1 MTYFDRRLA
10 SWLLSTS
17 GAALLAGTQAI
28 ANPLGGTVVTGD
40 VQISGTGTTSVII
53 DNNSAR
59 SIVDWDEF
67 SIGTGETTRINQAT
81 SSSAIMNRVT
91 GGNMSE
97 IYGSLDSNGIV
108 YLINENG
115 IVVGPT
121 GEISTGGFVAS
132 TLDTTNQEFLAG
144 GDMIFRQG
152 IETGGGITVYGKI
165 RSVTGGDIFLLSRE
179 IDIEAGADISS
190 NGGYVGL
197 GAGEEILLKPVDSGD
212 GRITIRVGKGR
223 IKNAGRIAGAV
234 TELKAAGGNE
244 YALAINNTGV
254 IRATGV
260 SKRGGRVMLTAGGKI
275 SNSGKIR
282 ATKKVRIKSRK
293 KIRNTGKI
301 RVTGVRTKTVYVK
314 PQIVFEAPEVEIA
327 AGSLLDVSA
336 ALGGGSVFIGGGY
349 QGGNTDNNGGTVDIA
364 ENAQNVIVE
373 SGAVIKADA
382 IGTGDGGTVVVWS
395 DDTTTFN
402 GSVSARAGADAGD
415 GGFIEISGKEHLIF
429 DGDVNASS
437 EHGAAG
443 TVLFDPGTI
452 TVTAG
457 GVGTGPDTFSDSG
470 IQTTLAGGTNVT
482 LKTSLATAGAQ
493 DVNFDAGV
501 RIVWTEDS
509 LFRVEAGNDIN
520 ALDDVIIQNTEVGDG
535 TNTTV
540 TGNGGVVF
548 RAGNDINIGSAT
560 TRTNGVA
567 IGSEFGFNSF
577 TAGVLNPAANGA
589 PDKAGDINVISGDVP
604 FSYAHVGYQQDT
616 LRGAGTGNDFSAA
629 GVRAENGDVTLSA
642 GKDVNITGS
651 SSEVNS
657 FAQVGH
663 GGYRRFTQGISGALI
678 QTTAETVGRIFVT
691 AGMFESGDV
700 TLAGSVTGGVG
711 QSGYA
716 QIGHGSNLNSHYNG
730 AGKLTQGDISGQ
742 VAVSARN
749 GGDVLLNTSVVSTA
763 TTYHQMVRSQIGH
776 GGFILYDGVDI
787 SGDEA
792 VQGRI
797 QGYIRVETSNTSGDA
812 GAVNL
817 GTSVS
822 AAATDDLY
830 RIDSQIGHGGH
841 TKILYNG
848 SVVALGDGSL
858 DAVHGT
864 IGAFEALGG
873 TNTGLQAFSVGTSD
887 IEIRSGEVNLIAQE
901 ATENSA
907 KAGPQLV
914 DNLQRS
920 QVGHGSHTES
930 SINTRGGAGTIV
942 SVVGST
948 NITGIST
955 VAVNVDVNGIS
966 LDAFLAR
973 TQQTPGSVGYIDL
986 SGKTVGTADDLTG
999 AQRDDLQAF
1008 ITANSITSAAAPG
1021 IDYTTNN
1028 AQLDISV
1035 TENLIMGDIDVIDRE
1050 QGATGGITLS
1060 STITGTLTATNRD
1073 AMITRIGHASVSHL
1087 DSHDGKT
1094 AGGDGWNGGDVTVRQ
1109 AHITGANIKV
1119 QTQGVEGDDQDISL
1133 ITNVTAGLAVVQ
1145 DNTTVAQIGHSG
1157 DIFATTG
1164 DGGDSSNGD
1173 FNAGDGGDITIYK
1186 GTVWDGGLEA
1196 DDATVTGDSFLVNN
1210 GTNITVNSSNE
1221 IIITADTA
1229 AALASAD
1236 RNNSESQIG
1245 HGHKIRVHTGDGGD
1259 GAADGRNGGAGGDIL
1274 IVQGVD
1280 VREYGLDNT
1289 GFDEFATG
1297 IRGDIILSATNT
1309 SGIAINMASTDTSA
1323 LAASTWNSNYSLAGH
1338 SDIIELTSGDG
1349 GDAGGAGTGG
1359 GGQFNTDGDSEDFDN
1374 VVLNNDVSDD
1384 EKGQVEAHG
1393 GRGGHIDVQLGRL
1406 TVDQGGDTVTTDSLS
1421 LNTRTIGLNGGDKGD
1436 FRARNLS
1443 GNANMQDHKLQGV
1456 MLIESDIFVSALGQV
1471 KLASTVNNALSPATN
1486 EIVETF
1492 IGHGS
1497 RIFAD
1502 SGDGGDGGNENFY
1515 ANNEPVFVS
1524 EQEGENFLN
1533 YDSGQGSNRGGNGGD
1548 IRLTF
1553 GDITD
1558 RETRDVGGDTIITHE
1573 SDADS
1578 TNNSSITLSISDG
1591 TNTVTLPDS
1600 LLITSTVNAGLSEG
1614 TGSDVQA
1621 MVGHHVRM
1629 FGEGGIGGDGGS
1641 SNTEFD
1647 ADGNSL
1653 FTNDALVPLGSAL
1666 PSGYVAG
1673 PTVTIQSVDYTYVE
1687 HDGTIAGS
1695 VAGTRIN
1702 LNQLD
1707 VLDGGTG
1714 LLSDSVDETALQAG
1728 AVYIQPN
1735 SSGGR
1740 GGDVLIVN
1748 NQIHGD
1754 IVVQA
1759 DRRVTVATLAGHG
1772 EFTKVF
1778 STIGH
1783 STHLVSVTQNGGDAG
1798 VLYEPADTDATFD
1811 GGIINVNGTQTGEND
1826 EANAFAHVLI
1836 DGNQDDEFNLT
1847 GNGDADST
1855 SGEDGIA
1862 VTTDDIANRTGSTFK
1877 SISDQFNSAAGS
1889 LSGELVA
1896 TTSRT
1901 DVIFHDEEADPQY
1914 IIDDLGTTS
1923 SADDV
1928 YVLNTEGA
1936 NQLHAHSATNLARFG
1951 RVVSTYDGQH
1961 NPTTNETGL
1970 FDATA
1975 SVGSV
1980 TGDLSL
1986 QVFVDMDRDGD
1997 VDLVDFDRDG
2007 RLDIV
2012 DVDRDGYMDT
2022 IDGRA
2027 NYVKSSIHTGDA
2039 DPNGITG
2046 IGVLDYVAVTG
2057 EGFDSGHLQGGWSTE
2072 NELRTVNLL
2081 GQYNLTGGSDFTS
2094 AVSDFS
2100 TANGGRG
2107 GDAYTQTGFSSGDI
2121 SVATGDPDDG
2131 SADSLILSVNLI
2143 DDVVSVGGNDYH
2155 KATIGHSAWQISDTS
2170 AEYAPYRAGRE
2181 GLEVET
2187 DTHVSAD
2194 GGDANFY
2201 AVNGHGGR
2209 GGNAEVLQGVNR
2221 DHSVYDGNGNLVNNE
2236 KDHLVGKIFI
2246 NTPND
2251 LDTSVSNDAKRITLN
2266 SFVDTDYGDNTAIV
2280 QIGHSSEVAAM
2291 AANLAGV
2298 GASDPKEEDDSS
2310 QTEIADGGDGGDATV
2325 VQNHIKGLINVM
2337 TGADDSD
2344 GSKDFSLVIN
2354 AENGAATVPGG
2365 PDNLIISE
2373 IGHGRRAQ
2381 AFGGMGGNGDDGQL
2395 SGNGGDG
2402 GYAKIDQTEILD
2414 ATINVDLVEFDP
2426 STGTA
2431 DTLGYFGNGAKIT
2444 ASVFENGGNTVRAQ
2458 VGHGDLAQA
2467 VGGDAGDGSPEWNVN
2482 EQRNQTANGG
2492 LGGDAIVNQ
2501 AGYNYD
2507 ITMDIG
2513 YNITG
2518 PYALDIVASAA
2529 NANTAK
2535 ENHILANVGHGGLG
2549 FAVSGNGGDGGLSGS
2564 NNGIQSRFDPN
2575 LVDSDY
2581 NYGGSQVNGDTP
2593 YAIDKTNSFFL
2604 GTERAGGHAGIA
2616 IVNQNVGG
2624 TGRILSGRMVDNDYG
2639 VDDINGAGI
2648 DIDVFDRFDAGI
2660 MASAGHDGIRVR
2672 GVAGPGTNQTGPI
2685 YQTTG
2690 LVGHHGFGETNGGV
2704 GGDGIQTS
2712 LSAIISIGDGGDGGS
2727 AITTMGAIWGDIDI
2741 SNVGN
2746 PAPAGN
2752 LDNSPDDKATNIVI
2766 ESAGGTGSDSVDHR
2780 AEARV
2785 GHLTHVE
2792 ATSGAGGD
2800 ASKEAGSVPAFPATI
2815 SAQGGDGGD
2824 ALTFQGQHTGN
2835 ITLTAENTVR
2845 VVAYDDNA
2853 AGVVAVSG
2861 VGHRHEARA
2870 IAAIGG
2876 FGGTSNVDKNENEY
2890 FTYEALREFHYRRTA
2905 GASDT
2910 VAFAALSTFE
2920 QSLVAPVTDYFENKP
2935 GELEIFLDRLIGDNI
2950 NVIAANERDND
2961 FVGNTNFTIPAIT
2974 GISGTDHVPGSA
2986 DGEIETLFAILAAS
3000 GHGGNASITQGSV
3013 GLDGV
3018 TTDELAASGNIT
3030 LEAKAYDL
3038 TDADRGVEI
3047 LADSNATG
3055 SGMQLAHVGHQ
3066 SEVYRTLAGKGQNL
3080 IGANANAN
3088 GIGGDGGDAIV
3099 DQYAHNGG
3107 IQLLSDHE
3115 ILVRAQDIASGA
3127 QETRAW
3133 VGHRLTI
3140 GPDFTGYRK
3149 DPIVRSGDGGSETND
3164 THDDGRIGNGGD
3176 VFISQRG
3183 VISGTQRTVNSFT
3196 DIRYNTEIQLIATN
3210 DSENDTSIIIDAIA
3224 TGSGAPDVET
3234 HIGHDFEIASVKAGD
3249 AGRHASNSDAQGAE
3263 GLLEANGGDI
3273 FIAQTDLGADIDI
3286 AGRDAVQIKADSS
3299 TTGTNWAHLMIGH
3312 ERTIGVSSNT
3322 DDPRTGTIV
3331 AGWGGDAYIEDVNV
3345 TSTGSISSAANGYL
3359 EDADAGRID
3368 ITLGKL
3374 TDSFEEGDDNT
3385 RLVTITSITEN
3396 VEINSIA
3403 ANGATS
3409 YLEIGNQQHVIAT
3422 TLEASHF
3429 VAIGYTQTAG
3439 DGGDISI
3446 ARDTINGDI
3455 LIQTLDADRTT
3466 RGATGN
3472 VTGGAANPTVGRQVQ
3487 ITTVSGDSATAE
3499 NQIGHETTFIVSTA
3513 GMPGISGQGEDVN
3526 YLFTTNLPAFVG
3538 LATAGSN
3545 TSGEATLKDAENAV
3559 KDMLNL
3565 VRALKLA
3572 MTNADRYPA
3581 DDGNNSDLNDQGDLT
3596 RLLADAEAAYSTAR
3610 AALNNIGDG
3619 TNGSVIETAAVNT
3632 VQTQATAMITAATDF
3647 QTVVASIPEGTEQ
3660 IADHADSGD
3669 IRYTGVSSDNFDI
3682 DAVRTVKGTS
3692 QAGALVME
3700 GYGASDTGI
3709 VTGDVTVRAGH
3720 YAGSN
3725 SINNV
3730 ANDDSII
3737 ATLFTGSGAANTDD
3751 LDDNVVVI
3759 TATSDSLAL
3768 TEVGHRRFMTNETE
3782 RGGGEHDGGSD
3793 DGGIAG
3799 DGGSI
3804 ETKNTTSGD
3813 IDIRAEEVVIR
3824 VDGAAGDGEVHLLH
3838 SSYTMNSAD
3847 HSDLEALLGS
3857 GGDITNTTSVSGGV
3871 NISAER
3877 IASDVDAQDR
3887 SFLATGLANTFM
3899 HFGHQVND
3907 TNTSDSDPTIGGNGD
3922 AQTNLG
3928 SNRGGKIVSTQT
3940 VGGNINNDLVTINL
3954 DVNGDGGASDL
3965 IFQTLSL
3972 GHSDIR
3978 LGNGDKEYGM
3988 LPASVFHSGV
3998 SGNATDDGDTV
4009 NLIQTVGGNI
4019 VLSQIEDLELRA
4031 EGAGNNDIWFG
4042 HDAEQFGQSGQVN
4055 SADVVQ
4061 YGERVTVT
4069 QTVTG
4074 NIDITPTSTF
4084 HALLGGATS
4093 GELHVGH
4100 EATQTAFSADDS
4112 ADPSDFED
4120 IDNNDVADGN
4130 VASAPGVNDDFDQPD
4145 ILATQ
4150 LVQARISI
4158 VTGEITLQN
4167 DSAQRLQ
4174 FGHEAFHIASV
4185 DGDLGEDVL
4194 PRSTGHV
4201 VAISQINPGTMN
4213 NDDDI
4218 IFTATGATGQS
4229 DSIVDHMA
4237 LNGANGDIQLINT
4250 AVGELQV
4257 GHRSTST
4264 MSDGTPVAEGT
4275 YNTLQSIGDADDV
4288 NGDGEIDDTSQSV
4301 IKFTA
4306 AQDIVIDNQAAGTTQ
4321 VGHYIT
4327 EASDLQVSP
4336 VFVDGTTGTGL
4347 AAGDSL
4353 LRQIVGSDI
4362 IFGDNTNQGSGGTGA
4377 EGAGNNL
4384 VLASGAGRGMIGHMS
4399 PETNTW
4405 QVEGTRR
4412 VTVQLLDGD
4421 ITVEGGTDTDTD
4433 APNGTVLN
4441 AAATLADESGSG
4453 DDILIDG
4460 TGGGVARIGHN
4471 QANAAGG
4478 GNLTQASAGDIWV
4491 RAGGDLHVLGGAIGH
4506 EDYDFASSAVSDNS
4520 ALPGSAIRDR
4530 IRGNT
4535 TIGAGQNSA
4544 AHDSTLIA
4552 DLMVFDGSTNPVLV
4566 NSGYGGKA
4574 DADVDGELRFF
4585 LPAQEGLTIVT
4596 PVTFNDSA
4604 SNMDDTSDRTAEA
4617 SNVFEGNGG
4626 TDHEHDFTNM
4636 ATTADYLDDIIGD
4649 GNFGFYFEGVSG
4661 GPEFLQ
4667 FEPNIETLNFNS
4679 GFSVT
4684 FNDQQSGGT
4693 VNTRILDGN
4702 TIVGTSSFDVEC
4714 EENGLSP
4721 EECENPGEGFTGQQ
4735 RSAGSSVGHSGTGG
4749 GNSTGL
4755 GDSLEDE
4762 LNEFNQV
4769 GLSNSAGYVQQFNL
4783 RAPVTSFIEQPIYGS
4798 NQKVKYARTNVPT
4811 VVTSY
4816 APVTT
4821 VNHADRVEA
4830 IAVDNTYGQYMTGA
4844 DLAEWRIK
4852 QRYGDVM
4859 AQQTSYR
4866 LFERRG

>member
-17 GAALLAGTQAI
+17 GAALLASTQAI

-81 SSSAIMNRVT
+81 SSSAILNRVT

-301 RVTGVRTKTVYVK
+301 RVSGVRTKTIYVK

-349 QGGNTDNNGGTVDIA
+349 QGGNTDNNGGAVDIA

-382 IGTGDGGTVVVWS
+382 IGTGDGGTVVIWS

-402 GSVSARAGADAGD
+402 GSVSARAGAEAGD
-415 GGFIEISGKEHLIF
+415 GGLIEISGKEHLIF
-429 DGDVNASS
+429 DGDVSASS

-457 GVGTGPDTFSDSG
+457 GVGTGPDTFSDAG
-470 IQTTLAGGTNVT
+470 IQTILAGGTNVT
-482 LKTSLATAGAQ
+482 LKTSLATAGAE

-501 RIVWTEDS
+501 RIVWTNDT

-520 ALDDVIIQNTEVGDG
+520 ALDDVIIQNSETGDG
-535 TNTTV
+535 ATTFV
-540 TGNGGVVF
+540 TGDGGVVF
-548 RAGNDINIGSAT
+548 RAGNNINIGSAT
-560 TRTNGVA
+560 ARTNGVA

-577 TAGVLNPAANGA
+577 TAGVSNPAANGA
-589 PDKAGDINVISGDVP
+589 PDQAGDINVISGDTA
-604 FSYAHVGYQQDT
+604 FSYAHVGYQQDA

-629 GVRAENGDVTLSA
+629 GVRAESGDVTLSA
-642 GKDVNITGS
+642 GKDVNITAT
-651 SSEVNS
+651 NS
-657 FAQVGH
+657 NLTTFAQVGH
-663 GGYRRFTQGISGALI
+663 GGYRPTSQNGGAPI
-678 QTTAETVGRIFVT
+678 KTTAETVGRIFVT

-700 TLAGSVTGGVG
+700 QLSGSVAGDQG

-716 QIGHGSNLNSHYNG
+716 QIGHGSYLTSYYNG

-742 VAVSARN
+742 ISVSARN
-749 GGDVLLNTSVVSTA
+749 GGDVLLNTSVMSTA

-817 GTSVS
+817 GTSMS
-822 AAATDDLY
+822 AAAADDLY

-841 TKILYNG
+841 TKVLYDGATVGNG
-848 SVVALGDGSL
+848 DSSL

-864 IGAFEALGG
+864 IGAFDALGG

-887 IEIRSGEVNLIAQE
+887 IEIRAGEVNLIAQE
-901 ATENSA
+901 ATENS
-907 KAGPQLV
+907 GDQSVQLV

-930 SINTRGGAGTIV
+930 SINTFGTAATANYV
-942 SVVGST
+942 
-948 NITGIST
+948 T
-955 VAVNVDVNGIS
+955 VA
-966 LDAFLAR
+966 
-973 TQQTPGSVGYIDL
+973 
-986 SGKTVGTADDLTG
+986 
-999 AQRDDLQAF
+999 
-1008 ITANSITSAAAPG
+1008 
-1021 IDYTTNN
+1021 

-1073 AMITRIGHASVSHL
+1073 AMITRIGHASANHL
-1087 DSHDGKT
+1087 DSHDGDT
-1094 AGGDGWNGGDVTVRQ
+1094 DGGDGWNGGDVTVRQ

-1173 FNAGDGGDITIYK
+1173 FNAGDGGDIAIYK

-1309 SGIAINMASTDTSA
+1309 AGVAINMASTDTSA

-1349 GDAGGAGTGG
+1349 GDAGGMGAGS
-1359 GGQFNTDGDSEDFDN
+1359 GGQFNTDGDSEDFDKN
-1374 VVLNNDVSDD
+1374 NLNNEVSDD

-1421 LNTRTIGLNGGDKGD
+1421 LNTRTIGLNEADKGD

-1443 GNANMQDHKLQGV
+1443 GIANMQDHKLQGV

-1486 EIVETF
+1486 QIVETF

-1502 SGDGGDGGNENFY
+1502 SGDGGDGGDENFY

-1524 EQEGENFLN
+1524 EQEGEKFLN

-1558 RETRDVGGDTIITHE
+1558 RETRDIGGNTVITHE

-1578 TNNSSITLSISDG
+1578 TNNSGITLSISDG
-1591 TNTVTLPDS
+1591 NSTVALPDS
-1600 LLITSTVNAGLSEG
+1600 LVITSTVNAGLSEG

-1653 FTNDALVPLGSAL
+1653 FTNDALVADLVTL
-1666 PSGYVAG
+1666 PAGYTLV
-1673 PTVTIQSVDYTYVE
+1673 PTGTANVNYLE
-1687 HDGTIAGS
+1687 HDGTFAA
-1695 VAGTRIN
+1695 AGTRVN

-1855 SGEDGIA
+1855 EGEDGIA
-1862 VTTDDIANRTGSTFK
+1862 VTTNDIANRTGSTIATIH
-1877 SISDQFNSAAGS
+1877 SQRGSVGAAGAANS
-1889 LSGELVA
+1889 DGIVTVTFDA
-1896 TTSRT
+1896 D
-1901 DVIFHDEEADPQY
+1901 DVIFHDEEADPQFLL
-1914 IIDDLGTTS
+1914 DDDGT
-1923 SADDV
+1923 
-1928 YVLNTEGA
+1928 YVANTEG
-1936 NQLHAHSATNLARFG
+1936 NNGRYAHNAGNLARFG
-1951 RVVSTYDGQH
+1951 RTVATYDGYQTQ
-1961 NPTTNETGL
+1961 PTDEL
-1970 FDATA
+1970 FDARSA
-1975 SVGSV
+1975 GSNN
-1980 TGDLSL
+1980 GSLSL
-1986 QVFVDMDRDGD
+1986 QVFVDMDQDGD

-2012 DVDRDGYMDT
+2012 DIDRDGYMDT

-2027 NYVKSSIHTGDA
+2027 NYVDGSTHTNDK

-2057 EGFDSGHLQGGWSTE
+2057 EGYDSGHLQGGWSTE

-2094 AVSDFS
+2094 EVSDFS

-2107 GDAYTQTGFSSGDI
+2107 GDAYTQTGFASGDI

-2143 DDVVSVGGNDYH
+2143 DDVVSVGGDDYH

-2170 AEYAPYRAGRE
+2170 ALYAPYRAGRE

-2221 DHSVYDGNGNLVNNE
+2221 DHSVYDGSGNLVNNE

-2266 SFVDTDYGDNTAIV
+2266 SFVDTDYGGNTAIV

-2291 AANLAGV
+2291 AANVAGV
-2298 GASDPKEEDDSS
+2298 GASDPKEDLSSS
-2310 QTEIADGGDGGDATV
+2310 QTEIADGGDGGDATA

-2344 GSKDFSLVIN
+2344 GTKDFSLVIN
-2354 AENGAATVPGG
+2354 AENGAAIVPPG

-2381 AFGGMGGNGDDGQL
+2381 AFGGMGGDGDDGQL

-2402 GYAKIDQTEILD
+2402 GYAKVDQTEILD

-2426 STGTA
+2426 SSGTA

-2467 VGGDAGDGSPEWNVN
+2467 IGGDAGNGSPDWDVN

-2513 YNITG
+2513 YNLTG

-2529 NANTAK
+2529 NVNTAK
-2535 ENHILANVGHGGLG
+2535 ENHILANVGHGGIA
-2549 FAVSGNGGDGGLSGS
+2549 FAASGHGGHGGLEGAVNS
-2564 NNGIQSRFDPN
+2564 IQGRVDPN

-2581 NYGGSQVNGDTP
+2581 NYGGSQDDGDTP
-2593 YAIDKTNSFFL
+2593 YAIDIDPDTKGFYL

-2616 IVNQNVGG
+2616 IVNQNIGG
-2624 TGRILSGRMVDNDYG
+2624 TGRILDTRGVDNDYG
-2639 VDDINGAGI
+2639 INDINGS
-2648 DIDVFDRFDAGI
+2648 DITIQTHDVFDAGS
-2660 MASAGHDGIRVR
+2660 MASAGYDGIRIR
-2672 GVAGPGTNQTGPI
+2672 SEAGPGTNQTGPI
-2685 YQTTG
+2685 FQTSA
-2690 LVGHHGFGETNGGV
+2690 LVGHHGFGETNGGI

-2712 LSAIISIGDGGDGGS
+2712 LGATISIGDGGDGGS
-2727 AITTMGAIWGDIDI
+2727 AITTMGAIWGDISLTNI
-2741 SNVGN
+2741 GN

-2752 LDNSPDDKATNIVI
+2752 LDNSGDDKSTNILI
-2766 ESAGGTGSDSVDHR
+2766 ESTGVTPSDSVDHR

-2792 ATSGAGGD
+2792 ATSGAGGN
-2800 ASKEAGSVPAFPATI
+2800 ASKEAGAPPAFPATI

-2824 ALTFQGQHTGN
+2824 ALTYQGQHAGD
-2835 ITLTAENTVR
+2835 ISIIAENTVT
-2845 VVAYDDNA
+2845 VLAHDNNP

-2876 FGGTSNVDKNENEY
+2876 FGGTSNVDKAESEY

-2905 GASDT
+2905 GGLSDDA
-2910 VAFAALSTFE
+2910 AFAALSTFE

-2935 GELEIFLDRLIGDNI
+2935 GELEIFLDRLVGDSSH
-2950 NVIAANERDND
+2950 VIAANDRDDD
-2961 FVGNTNFTIPAIT
+2961 FVGGTNFSIPIVT
-2974 GISGTDHVPGSA
+2974 GVSGTDHVPGSN
-2986 DGEIETLFAILAAS
+2986 DGETETLFAILAAS
-3000 GHGGNASITQGSV
+3000 GHGGNASVTQGSV

-3038 TDADRGVEI
+3038 TDADRGI
-3047 LADSNATG
+3047 QIIADSNSIGA
-3055 SGMQLAHVGHQ
+3055 GMQLAHVGHQ
-3066 SEVYRTLAGKGQNL
+3066 SEVYRTLAGNGQNL

-3115 ILVRAQDIASGA
+3115 ILVRAQDVAPGA
-3127 QETRAW
+3127 HETRAW

-3140 GPDFTGYRK
+3140 GPDYTPYRA
-3149 DPIVRSGDGGSETND
+3149 DPIVRSGDGGSETADNF
-3164 THDDGRIGNGGD
+3164 DDGRIGNGGD
-3176 VFISQRG
+3176 VLISQRG
-3183 VISGTQRTVNSFT
+3183 VISGTQRPVNSVT
-3196 DIRYNTEIQLIATN
+3196 NIRYNTEIQLIATN
-3210 DSENDTSIIIDAIA
+3210 DSENDISIIIEALA
-3224 TGSGAPDVET
+3224 PGPSAPDVET

-3249 AGRHASNSDAQGAE
+3249 SGKHAGLTGPQGAE
-3263 GLLEANGGDI
+3263 GLLEGNGGDI
-3273 FIAQTDLGADIDI
+3273 FITQTDLGADIDI
-3286 AGRDAVQIKADSS
+3286 AGRDAVQIKADSAL
-3299 TTGTNWAHLMIGH
+3299 GNWAHLMIGH

-3322 DDPRTGTIV
+3322 DDPRSGTII
-3331 AGWGGDAYIEDVNV
+3331 AGLGGDAFIEDINN
-3345 TSTGSISSAANGYL
+3345 TSSNSIGSASNGYL

-3368 ITLGKL
+3368 IILGKI

-3385 RLVTITSITEN
+3385 RLITITSITEN

-3403 ANGATS
+3403 ATGSTS

-3422 TLEASHF
+3422 TLEASDF
-3429 VAIGYTQTAG
+3429 IPVPFLQTAG

-3455 LIQTLDADRTT
+3455 YIQTLDADRTT
-3466 RGATGN
+3466 RGAVGD
-3472 VTGGAANPTVGRQVQ
+3472 VTGGAANPTIGRQVQ
-3487 ITTVSGDSATAE
+3487 ITTVSGAGATAE
-3499 NQIGHETTFIVSTA
+3499 NQIGHETTFIISTA
-3513 GMPGISGQGEDVN
+3513 GSARSSGFGEDAN
-3526 YLFTTNLPAFVG
+3526 YLFTTNLPTFVG
-3538 LATAGSN
+3538 LTNAGAN
-3545 TSGEATLKDAENAV
+3545 ASGEATLKDAENAV

-3596 RLLADAEAAYSTAR
+3596 RLLADAEAAYSAAR
-3610 AALNNIGDG
+3610 AALDNIGDG
-3619 TNGSVIETAAVNT
+3619 TNGSVTEAAAVNA
-3632 VQTQATAMITAATDF
+3632 VQTQATAMIAAATDF
-3647 QTVVASIPEGTEQ
+3647 QTVVASIPEGQEQ
-3660 IADHADSGD
+3660 IADHADAGD
-3669 IRYTGVSSDNFDI
+3669 IRYIGVGRKSFDI
-3682 DAVRTVKGTS
+3682 DATRTIEGTS
-3692 QAGALVME
+3692 QAGALVIE
-3700 GYGASDTGI
+3700 GYGVQDTGV

-3725 SINNV
+3725 AINNV

-3737 ATLFTGSGAANTDD
+3737 ATQFTGSGAANVDD
-3751 LDDNVVVI
+3751 IDDNVVII
-3759 TATSDSLAL
+3759 TATADAWSL
-3768 TEVGHRRFMTNETE
+3768 TELGHRRIMTNTTE
-3782 RGGGEHDGGSD
+3782 RGGGDYDGAPEE
-3793 DGGIAG
+3793 GGVAG

-3804 ETKNTTSGD
+3804 VTKNITSGD
-3813 IDIRAEEVVIR
+3813 IDIRAEEVVVR

-3838 SSYTMNSAD
+3838 SSHTRNSA
-3847 HSDLEALLGS
+3847 HFSDLETLLGS
-3857 GGDITNTTSVSGGV
+3857 GGDITNATSVTGGV

-3887 SFLATGLANTFM
+3887 TFLATGLAQTFL
-3899 HFGHQVND
+3899 HFGHQVYDDNA
-3907 TNTSDSDPTIGGNGD
+3907 SDSDPTIGGLGD

-3928 SNRGGKIVSTQT
+3928 SNRGGKIASTQI
-3940 VGGNINNDLVTINL
+3940 VGGNINDDLVTINL
-3954 DVNGDGGASDL
+3954 DVNGDGGESDL
-3965 IFQTLSL
+3965 IFQTLGL
-3972 GHSDIR
+3972 AHSDIR
-3978 LGNGDKEYGM
+3978 LGNGEKEFGK

-4031 EGAGNNDIWFG
+4031 EGAGDNDIWFG

-4055 SADVVQ
+4055 QPPVVLQ

-4084 HALLGGATS
+4084 HGLLGGATS

-4120 IDNNDVADGN
+4120 INTNDVADGN
-4130 VASAPGVNDDFDQPD
+4130 AASASGVNDNFDQPD

-4167 DSAQRLQ
+4167 DGPARLQ

-4185 DGDLGEDVL
+4185 DGDLFDNVNGH
-4194 PRSTGHV
+4194 STGHV

-4229 DSIVDHMA
+4229 DSVVDHTA

-4264 MSDGTPVAEGT
+4264 MTDGLLNVEGT
-4275 YNTLQSIGDADDV
+4275 YITLQSIGDADDV
-4288 NGDGEIDDTSQSV
+4288 DGDGEVDDTSQSV
-4301 IKFTA
+4301 IQFTA
-4306 AQDIVIDNQAAGTTQ
+4306 SQDIVIDNQAVGTTQ

-4336 VFVDGTTGTGL
+4336 VFVDGTTSTGL

-4353 LRQIVGSDI
+4353 LRQVVGSDI
-4362 IFGDNTNQGSGGTGA
+4362 IFGDNTSQGAGGTGA

-4421 ITVEGGTDTDTD
+4421 ITVEGGTDTDTN

-4544 AHDSTLIA
+4544 DQDSTLIA
-4552 DLMVFDGSTNPVLV
+4552 DVMVFDGSANPVLV
-4566 NSGYGGKA
+4566 NSGYGGKGN
-4574 DADVDGELRFF
+4574 ADVDGQLRFF

-4604 SNMDDTSDRTAEA
+4604 SNADDTFDRTAEA

-4626 TDHEHDFTNM
+4626 VDHEHDFTNM
-4636 ATTADYLDDIIGD
+4636 DETADYLDSIIGD
-4649 GNFGFYFEGVSG
+4649 GNFGFYFEGDT
-4661 GPEFLQ
+4661 PEFDHY
-4667 FEPNIETLNFNS
+4667 EPNIEILNFNS

-4721 EECENPGEGFTGQQ
+4721 EECENPSEGFTGQH

-4749 GNSTGL
+4749 GNSSGL
-4755 GDSLEDE
+4755 GDPLENE
-4762 LNEFNQV
+4762 LNEFNQD
-4769 GLSNSAGYVQQFNL
+4769 GFTNSAGYVQQFNL
-4783 RAPVTSFIEQPIYGS
+4783 RAPVTSFIEQPIYGN

-4821 VNHADRVEA
+4821 VNHADRVDA